1 MALLCIGSGPLS
13 NMFLEHRLP
22 STNWEPVPLDSTG
35 QRIAWAWFR
44 PASVPSGLIVA
55 VPSALFHAAA
65 VVPRLSIRQLIA
77 AAGLEPS
84 MILCWV
90 VNAIQYDAMAG
101 TSPLLDQ
108 TLPAPQGDGN
118 LEISVW
124 MAPLP
129 QPAWTGYQMPMF
141 GQAPDLAQHASFPAG
156 GSDSDER
163 LLDVIETY
171 WNDILQ
177 LEVRIGSIRKELASS
192 LSRMNSLNRDL
203 NADER
208 CACDSKDIQEWTD
221 ARRWL
226 RDSISVL
233 SRSVK
238 EIDVGTTSGAG
249 KRHRFEEIYQN
260 QALPRIPFEGL
271 AQAANEF
278 ESYRKTV
285 QNVLASAQAGL
296 SRAGRDA
303 EQRASSVLRRVAAK
317 VRAHRRG

>member
-1 MALLCIGSGPLS
+1 
-13 NMFLEHRLP
+13 MFLEHRPP
-22 STNWEPVPLDSTG
+22 SANWEPVSLDPTG
-35 QRIAWAWFR
+35 LRVVWAWFR

-55 VPSALFHAAA
+55 VPAALFQDA
-65 VVPRLSIRQLIA
+65 VLAPRLSIRQLIA
-77 AAGLEPS
+77 AAGLDPA

-90 VNAIQYDAMAG
+90 LNGMQFDAMAG

-108 TLPAPQGDGN
+108 PLPPPQSDGN
-118 LEISVW
+118 LEVSVW

-129 QPAWTGYQMPMF
+129 QPAWAGYQMPMY
-141 GQAPDLAQHASFPAG
+141 GQTPDFTQQTSFQTG
-156 GSDSDER
+156 GSDSDQHM
-163 LLDVIETY
+163 LGVIETY

-177 LEVRIGSIRKELASS
+177 LEVRIGSIRKELSAS

-249 KRHRFEEIYQN
+249 KRHRFEEIYQ
-260 QALPRIPFEGL
+260 QQVVPKIPFEGL
-271 AQAANEF
+271 AQAVNEF

-285 QNVLASAQAGL
+285 QNVLASAQGGL

-317 VRAHRRG
+317 VRSHRRG